1 MLEPSA
7 GTGSILHALAPIA
20 RRGAEVVAV
29 EINRSL
35 ADALE
40 AQRLAD
46 SVVNIDFFRM
56 NVMSEEFDR
65 VVMNPPFSHA
75 SDVDHIRHAWQFL
88 KPGGRLVALCADG
101 PRQNETLKP
110 WVEELGG
117 TWESLPTG
125 TFASEGTSVR
135 VALLV
140 VDAPAADAVEAA

>member
-1 MLEPSA
+1 M
-7 GTGSILHALAPIA
+7 
-20 RRGAEVVAV
+20 AV

-65 VVMNPPFSHA
+65 VVMNPAFSHA

-88 KPGGRLVALCADG
+88 KPGGRFVALCADG
-101 PRQNETLKP
+101 PRQNET
-110 WVEELGG
+110 
-117 TWESLPTG
+117 
-125 TFASEGTSVR
+125 
-135 VALLV
+135 
-140 VDAPAADAVEAA
+140 